1 MSRWITIGLIVLA
14 VAAIGFIVA
23 LSMFATFRAV
33 TVDVSI
39 VLLAAFQMIA
49 TIMLITILLITLYVL
64 NRLEKLSRETFI
76 PKIDQLTTKVNELV
90 DTVSPRVDTVTA
102 RFSEIVDDTKET
114 SNQVRNTAGT
124 TANTTVFIAERV
136 VSPII
141 RASSMAAG
149 VRAAASAL
157 ARRQLPPDNQ

>member
-1 MSRWITIGLIVLA
+1 
-14 VAAIGFIVA
+14 
-23 LSMFATFRAV
+23 
-33 TVDVSI
+33 
-39 VLLAAFQMIA
+39 
-49 TIMLITILLITLYVL
+49 
-64 NRLEKLSRETFI
+64 
-76 PKIDQLTTKVNELV
+76 
-90 DTVSPRVDTVTA
+90 VTA

>member
-14 VAAIGFIVA
+14 VAATGFIVA
-23 LSMFATFRAV
+23 LSIFATFREV
-33 TVDVSI
+33 TVEVSI

-49 TIMLITILLITLYVL
+49 TIMLITILLITLFVL

-90 DTVSPRVDTVTA
+90 DIVSPRVDTMTA
-102 RFSEIVDDTKET
+102 RFTEIVDDTKET